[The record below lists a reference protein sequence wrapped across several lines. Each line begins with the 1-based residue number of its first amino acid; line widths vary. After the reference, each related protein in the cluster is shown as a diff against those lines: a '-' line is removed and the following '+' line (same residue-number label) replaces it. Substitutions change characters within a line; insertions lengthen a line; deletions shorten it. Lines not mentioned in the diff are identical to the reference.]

1 MESQSANAIS
11 GNICT
16 SHDILD
22 GFQYRLGL
30 RSKKENIY
38 FSRSALEFSP
48 GQKKNMTHNDFLP
61 LSDISDEPRKTE
73 KAKEGE
79 QLGQPQD
86 PGDFRSLVIVFC
98 EKSIGIGIGQPQ
110 DPFR

>member
-1 MESQSANAIS
+1 MPTLYQAIY
-11 GNICT
+11 ICT

-48 GQKKNMTHNDFLP
+48 GQKKKMTHNDFLP
-61 LSDISDEPRKTE
+61 LADISDKAREAE
-73 KAKEGE
+73 KSKEG
-79 QLGQPQD
+79 QKFCQPQD
-86 PGDFRSLVIVFC
+86 PETKYFDKHSNIM
-98 EKSIGIGIGQPQ
+98 
-110 DPFR
+110 